1 MLQRDLETQG
11 PGWGASAFLDFM
23 GEEGMIFESGD
34 ILFVGSVS
42 RSRILL

>member
-23 GEEGMIFESGD
+23 DEEGMIFASGD
-34 ILFVGSVS
+34 IFCVGSVS
-42 RSRILL
+42 WSRILL